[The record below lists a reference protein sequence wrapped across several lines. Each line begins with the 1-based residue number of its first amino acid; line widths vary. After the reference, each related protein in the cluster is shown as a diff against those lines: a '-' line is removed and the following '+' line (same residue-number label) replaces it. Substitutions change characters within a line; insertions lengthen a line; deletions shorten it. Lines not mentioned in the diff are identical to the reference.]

1 MPKKPHKYPKKIYIN
16 LDILQWKL
24 KEKSGIAKEAR
35 PVIETIIVNIGLTIL
50 ASTAAW
56 PNIKAPTIPM
66 VGPIAEGIRKPPSLI
81 SSNENSISNN
91 STIIGKGTDS
101 LEATI
106 VNSNSVGIT
115 LDGNL

>member
-1 MPKKPHKYPKKIYIN
+1 
-16 LDILQWKL
+16 
-24 KEKSGIAKEAR
+24 
-35 PVIETIIVNIGLTIL
+35 
-50 ASTAAW
+50 
-56 PNIKAPTIPM
+56 M

-106 VNSNSVGIT
+106 VNSNSVGI
-115 LDGNL
+115 NS